1 MNLVSF
7 SLWGDNPMYNMGFIM
22 NYGLHRKIY
31 KDWEFV
37 LYYDDTISDDIKD
50 FIRVKNIK
58 SFNMTGSNIP
68 GEFWRF
74 LANDIN
80 EGGYTIF
87 RDCDSR
93 ISEREELAVKEWVD
107 TGKTLHVMRDHPY
120 HKIPLGVGK
129 MGMLAGMWGL
139 KSGVID
145 ITNRLEKFV
154 STNNLIWGSDQ
165 TFIYPIYEMF
175 NEDMVVHDPF
185 HSNKPFPSER
195 KNFHFIGERFDGDN
209 NRFDDY
215 LILKQWK

>member
-1 MNLVSF
+1 
-7 SLWGDNPMYNMGFIM
+7 
-22 NYGLHRKIY
+22 
-31 KDWEFV
+31 
-37 LYYDDTISDDIKD
+37 
-50 FIRVKNIK
+50 
-58 SFNMTGSNIP
+58 
-68 GEFWRF
+68 
-74 LANDIN
+74 
-80 EGGYTIF
+80 
-87 RDCDSR
+87 
-93 ISEREELAVKEWVD
+93 
-107 TGKTLHVMRDHPY
+107 
-120 HKIPLGVGK
+120 

-175 NEDMVVHDPF
+175 NQDMVVHDPF